1 MNKNV
6 SVFLNVVLLI
16 SVAVLYYLHFSS
28 LPKSAEVTA
37 KSNDSTLASKPI
49 VMQPK
54 VIKASKIVYVNLD
67 VLSEKYEFL
76 KDVSKSV
83 QAEQHSYETQYQTAG
98 QKLQADYQ
106 EFQAKAD
113 KGLLSENQVKTEQ
126 DAFAKRKE
134 DLDQIQRKSAALEDK
149 VQAITEEARKNLTD
163 YIKEYNKE
171 GHYNYV
177 LGYSEGP
184 LSPVLLAND
193 SFDITNEILDG
204 LNAQYN
210 AKKKK

>member
-1 MNKNV
+1 MNKNI

-16 SVAVLYYLHFSS
+16 SIAILYYLHFSS
-28 LPKSAEVTA
+28 INKTA
-37 KSNDSTLASKPI
+37 DATSKANDSIAASKPI
-49 VMQPK
+49 VRLPK
-54 VIKASKIVYVNLD
+54 DIKSSKIVYVNLD
-67 VLSEKYEFL
+67 ELSNKYEYL

-83 QAEQHSYETQYQTAG
+83 QAEQHQYETQYQTAG
-98 QKLQADYQ
+98 QKLQTDYQ
-106 EFQAKAD
+106 AFQEKAD
-113 KGLLSENQVKTEQ
+113 KGLLSENQIKTEQ
-126 DAFAKRKE
+126 EAFAKRKE

-163 YIKEYNKE
+163 YIKEYNKA